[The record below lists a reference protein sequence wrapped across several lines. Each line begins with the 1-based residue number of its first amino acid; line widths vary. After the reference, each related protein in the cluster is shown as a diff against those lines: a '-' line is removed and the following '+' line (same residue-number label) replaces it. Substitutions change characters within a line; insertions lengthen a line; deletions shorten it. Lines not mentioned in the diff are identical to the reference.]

1 MRDQTF
7 RHHPAQF
14 AWTKPLLDCVR
25 CKNTANTSVG
35 GCEGPVPSILAP
47 SSEQYH
53 GQISRPDRRPGCDV
67 TDHVMPETVGVL
79 RRHRQCCR
87 DSRWSSSS
95 FFQLMLY
102 GETRVYMYIWRSRP
116 QNRRSA
122 NDNRTTRVA
131 RNSVGASPSACETGS
146 PTRLQRD

>member
-1 MRDQTF
+1 MNENSAQRHRDSPTTF
-7 RHHPAQF
+7 ALVNFVFIVDVKAASLECVIKLFVHHPAQF

-102 GETRVYMYIWRSRP
+102 GETRVY
-116 QNRRSA
+116 
-122 NDNRTTRVA
+122 
-131 RNSVGASPSACETGS
+131 SVY
-146 PTRLQRD
+146 